1 MLSKR
6 ISHFFCSVS
15 SGLRGSFTT
24 GASTIRT
31 ASSFRTIFRRSSVR
45 YVSSGMGPGG
55 GGGGGGGGSG
65 EDGGTHA
72 TVPTAFFGWLMFSL
86 STHSWRAAT
95 QTAARQG
102 LGCA

>member
-31 ASSFRTIFRRSSVR
+31 ASSFRTILRRSSVR
-45 YVSSGMGPGG
+45 YVSSGIGPGG
-55 GGGGGGGGSG
+55 GGGGGAGSG
-65 EDGGTHA
+65 EDGGRHA
-72 TVPTAFFGWLMFSL
+72 TVPMAFFGWLMFSL
-86 STHSWRAAT
+86 RTHSWRAGA